1 MEKKTVKGFKA
12 FNKGMTCRGKQYKE
26 NEEFVEDV
34 KPEACEKGMH
44 FCPMPLDVLNY
55 YSPIGSEF
63 AEVEATGDTVEHED
77 KVATNKLKIGAK
89 ISFSGLFNI
98 NPAEAPEIV
107 MSYYSNMYPELT
119 TASVHG
125 PEIKEDKAVYEFKT
139 TIGTKG

>member
-1 MEKKTVKGFKA
+1 
-12 FNKGMTCRGKQYKE
+12 
-26 NEEFVEDV
+26 
-34 KPEACEKGMH
+34 
-44 FCPMPLDVLNY
+44 MPLVIN
-55 YSPIGSEF
+55 GMER
-63 AEVEATGDTVEHED
+63 
-77 KVATNKLKIGAK
+77 
-89 ISFSGLFNI
+89 SFTFKKGNETITLSDI